1 MYNMMDFRESNPGLP
16 IHRLTCYPLGHATP
30 THPPNLYILTYILNM
45 HNQAK
50 IKTTGYM
57 IRKTSVFSN
66 LHYKL
71 INLNR
76 LGTIDF
82 TVQLSAGESG
92 QVRYISPLVQSS
104 SGELY
109 TSGLVEVL
117 GFQLESSVSDSAGSA
132 SSSDA
137 SWLGPAVESGLVEAV
152 EGT

>member
-30 THPPNLYILTYILNM
+30 THPPNLYILIYILNM

-50 IKTTGYM
+50 IKTTDYM

-82 TVQLSAGESG
+82 TVQLSAGNR
-92 QVRYISPLVQSS
+92 VRYDTYTFHSRFNHPRVNCKLPDSSMCWDSSWSPRSRTRRAPPHPRMPP
-104 SGELY
+104 G
-109 TSGLVEVL
+109 
-117 GFQLESSVSDSAGSA
+117 SDQ
-132 SSSDA
+132 
-137 SWLGPAVESGLVEAV
+137 P
-152 EGT
+152 

>member
-30 THPPNLYILTYILNM
+30 THPPNLYILIYILNM

-50 IKTTGYM
+50 IKTTDYM

-82 TVQLSAGESG
+82 TVQ
-92 QVRYISPLVQSS
+92 QVRYDR
-104 SGELY
+104 
-109 TSGLVEVL
+109 
-117 GFQLESSVSDSAGSA
+117 FHSSVICRGIRSGTIHFTAGSVIFRGTVNLRTCRGA
-132 SSSDA
+132 
-137 SWLGPAVESGLVEAV
+137 GIPA
-152 EGT
+152 

>member
-57 IRKTSVFSN
+57 IRKTSVFLN

-82 TVQLSAGESG
+82 TVQLSAGNR
-92 QVRYISPLVQSS
+92 VRYDT
-104 SGELY
+104 Y
-109 TSGLVEVL
+109 TFHRRFNHLPGNCTPP
-117 GFQLESSVSDSAGSA
+117 DWWMCW
-132 SSSDA
+132 DA
-137 SWLGPAVESGLVEAV
+137 SLSPRSLTRRAPPHPRYTPGSDQP
-152 EGT
+152 